1 LSALAGAAP
10 HDLPPA
16 PGGNASNMTVPPVDG
31 VDLWPYLTGAAPQ
44 SPVEVFFALAL
55 CGRARHADG
64 KAKTRSW
71 SHAARESELS
81 AVAGALDVLIEQ
93 DES

>member
-1 LSALAGAAP
+1 MSALAGAAP

-44 SPVEVFFALAL
+44 SPRTEIMI
-55 CGRARHADG
+55 
-64 KAKTRSW
+64 S
-71 SHAARESELS
+71 SEDNG
-81 AVAGALDVLIEQ
+81 AIIAGDMKLILGLQ
-93 DES
+93 TYGFWQAS